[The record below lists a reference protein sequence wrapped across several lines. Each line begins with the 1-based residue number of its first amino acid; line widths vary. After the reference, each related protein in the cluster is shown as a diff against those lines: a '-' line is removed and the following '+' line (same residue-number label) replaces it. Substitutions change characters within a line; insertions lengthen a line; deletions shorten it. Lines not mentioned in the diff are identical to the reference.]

1 MAKNLQTATSMKS
14 RQAGF
19 SFVEM
24 GVALVVIGFVLS
36 GLMLAGKV
44 YFKDRQITIT
54 EKNTAL
60 VTQAITNF
68 VLEEGRFPCPAAI
81 DLAPENPAYG
91 READCTALR
100 GYDAMGAIAGAV
112 APGGF
117 SGGIWVEEGEIDDTA
132 RVVRG
137 MVPFQSLNLPE
148 FYVNDGYGS
157 RILYAVTASQA
168 NANTFSKDAGA
179 VSVKSV
185 AGAGTETTHF
195 VVFSAGPDRKG
206 AYSRLGRA
214 VFACG
219 TVAANGLD
227 SENCNTDAGNKAAI
241 YHAVGHSISGTA
253 THFDDH
259 FVLAKAS
266 FMPLWRMDDVGSAN
280 IRTINH
286 ASKVAMGT
294 ATVAATAAAPVQVA
308 VGGTLRATQRA
319 MGAGFC
325 DPVSGKCFTT
335 NLIAGSEPVMNCGV
349 GGASSTTGT
358 IMTGIGDN
366 EAKCTPEPTD
376 PSSTFTCPQGTDY
389 YIAGFEPDG
398 TPICSRYEYVV
409 PPPPTPGPE
418 CRPVSETRQAPC
430 PAGYEGEQVEQRNL
444 ECPLAVWTAWS
455 VIDSSAC
462 APQCIVTS
470 EEQNVPCPAGQAGT
484 IVQRRTYQCPAQT
497 WSPWATVGDNCATSC
512 DTTAYE
518 DQMVPCGTGQTGSK
532 NQRRTLQ
539 CPAFTWSAW
548 TDHDLGTNT
557 CLAIVNGACGPSHG
571 NSFASAPSTG
581 LCTAGTP
588 TTVNTSGSSYTWQ
601 CQGENTGTTAS
612 CSATQ
617 TTPTGECRNYAGSVF
632 DTQPAVDDATACWPA
647 AAGGTYTDT
656 ADLPGFFRWQCTFA
670 GPPGTTGCVAEKK
683 PTCIEYGSTYGAQP
697 ATDTPTGCS
706 IGSYGDVSDTATEWK
721 WVCKRANGTVDA
733 QCSAL
738 KTLAP
743 VDGVCGSAHGGT
755 PTATPPT
762 SNLCS
767 VGAASPVADYGDKWL
782 WECAGSNG
790 GITRNCLVQKPAA
803 PACTWQSVGPYAT
816 SADTPMAI
824 FDMNCG
830 AVEPAACGGCTSFPA
845 VNNCTPG
852 GSCSTTMPC
861 LNNQSTCEM
870 GPSQT
875 AYVWDR
881 YECDCGSPPPPP
893 PPTGCTGNISWSMG
907 GGPTCMTEVSLTEGQ
922 STTVSANTAYWSTGD
937 AVVKCESDTLQ
948 VVNSISCSRID
959 RPCAAQTVSW
969 GPGCQAAVSAL
980 NEDDSVPITN
990 TAAGFVGW
998 GHAHCVAGIMS
1009 VNYAQC
1015 DPE

>member
-1 MAKNLQTATSMKS
+1 MAKNLQAATSIQA

-36 GLMLAGKV
+36 GLILAGKV
-44 YFKDRQITIT
+44 YFKDRQITTT

-91 READCTALR
+91 READCTSLR
-100 GYDAMGAIAGAV
+100 GYDATGAVAGAV

-157 RILYAVTASQA
+157 RIFYAVTASQA

-179 VSVKSV
+179 ISVKSV

-241 YHAVGHSISGTA
+241 YHAVGHSISGTT

-259 FVLAKAS
+259 FALAKTS

-286 ASKVAMGT
+286 GNKVAMGT

-319 MGAGFC
+319 MSAGFC

-376 PSSTFTCPQGTDY
+376 PSTSFICPQGTDY
-389 YIAGFEPDG
+389 YIAGFEPNG
-398 TPICSRYEYVV
+398 SPICSRYEYVV

-430 PAGYEGEQVEQRNL
+430 PAGYEGEQVEQRDL
-444 ECPLAVWTAWS
+444 ECPSAVWTAWS

-462 APQCIVTS
+462 APACIVTD
-470 EEQNVPCPAGQAGT
+470 ETRTVPCAPGMTGT
-484 IVQRRTYQCPAQT
+484 STERRVYECPAQT
-497 WSPWATVGDNCATSC
+497 WGPWTPVGDNCTEGC
-512 DTTAYE
+512 DTTSFELQTVACAVGY
-518 DQMVPCGTGQTGSK
+518 TGLQE
-532 NQRRTLQ
+532 QRRDLQ
-539 CPAFTWSAW
+539 CPSLTWGPW
-548 TDHDLGTNT
+548 YDTPNNT
-557 CLAIVNGACGPSHG
+557 CAAATSGTCGSANGG
-571 NSFASAPSTG
+571 SFATAPTAN
-581 LCTAGTP
+581 LCGAGNGVATP
-588 TTVNTSGSSYTWQ
+588 NPSGSGPWSWT
-601 CQGENTGTTAS
+601 CGGSGGGSPSPT
-612 CSATQ
+612 CSATE
-617 TTPTGECRNYAGSVF
+617 TPA
-632 DTQPAVDDATACWPA
+632 
-647 AAGGTYTDT
+647 
-656 ADLPGFFRWQCTFA
+656 
-670 GPPGTTGCVAEKK
+670 
-683 PTCIEYGSTYGAQP
+683 
-697 ATDTPTGCS
+697 
-706 IGSYGDVSDTATEWK
+706 
-721 WVCKRANGTVDA
+721 
-733 QCSAL
+733 
-738 KTLAP
+738 AP
-743 VDGVCGSAHGGT
+743 VDGFCGSAHGGT
-755 PTATPPT
+755 PTATPPS

-790 GITRNCLVQKPAA
+790 GITRTCIVQKPAA

-893 PPTGCTGNISWSMG
+893 PPTGCTGNVSWSMG
-907 GGPTCMTEVSLTEGQ
+907 GGPSCMTEVSLTEGQ
-922 STTVSANTAYWSTGD
+922 STTVSANTAYWSTGE

-990 TAAGFVGW
+990 TAAGFIGW
-998 GHAHCVAGIMS
+998 GHAHCVAGVMS